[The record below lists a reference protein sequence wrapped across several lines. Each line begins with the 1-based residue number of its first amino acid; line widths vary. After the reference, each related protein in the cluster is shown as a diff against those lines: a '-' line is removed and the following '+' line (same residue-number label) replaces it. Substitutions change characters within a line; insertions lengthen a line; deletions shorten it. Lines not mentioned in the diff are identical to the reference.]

1 MYISL
6 QTCAMIAI
14 LSEPFL
20 PNASIKLRSILNL
33 NKVKW
38 NDIDKS
44 KALLTSNNKINKPE
58 LIFRKIEDEEIEN
71 QLKKLKEN

>member
-6 QTCAMIAI
+6 QTCAMIAV

-20 PNASIKLRSILNL
+20 PNASKKLHRILNL

-38 NDIDKS
+38 NDIDKTD
-44 KALLTSNNKINKPE
+44 ALLVSNNKINKPE
-58 LIFRKIEDEEIEN
+58 LIFRKIEDEEIKN
-71 QLKKLKEN
+71 QLKKLKGN

>member
-20 PNASIKLRSILNL
+20 PNASIKLHSILNL

-44 KALLTSNNKINKPE
+44 KALLKSNNKINKPE

-71 QLKKLKEN
+71 QLKKLKGN